1 MKNDIY
7 LSIIVPV
14 YNEETKIQKDL
25 DSIFSY
31 LKNKKEKYE
40 IIFVDDGSLDNTK
53 NIINE
58 YKNSFTEL
66 KLISYFP
73 NRGKGFAIKTGILQ
87 ANGTYILFADAG
99 LCVPYDNLEIGIEL
113 LKNGYDFALGSRA
126 LSSSQV
132 LVSQPSYRKIGSR
145 LFSMIIKYMMGIS
158 EIKDTQCGFKLFKQN
173 EAKKIFNLNRIERFM
188 FDAETIINAQKLG
201 YKMKEFPVEWS
212 NDPDSRFN
220 PIKGTIKNFKEL
232 LWIKFNLK

>member
-1 MKNDIY
+1 
-7 LSIIVPV
+7 
-14 YNEETKIQKDL
+14 
-25 DSIFSY
+25 
-31 LKNKKEKYE
+31 
-40 IIFVDDGSLDNTK
+40 
-53 NIINE
+53 
-58 YKNSFTEL
+58 
-66 KLISYFP
+66 
-73 NRGKGFAIKTGILQ
+73 
-87 ANGTYILFADAG
+87 
-99 LCVPYDNLEIGIEL
+99 
-113 LKNGYDFALGSRA
+113 
-126 LSSSQV
+126 
-132 LVSQPSYRKIGSR
+132 
-145 LFSMIIKYMMGIS
+145 MGIS